1 MEINQDSFTQ
11 VAFAENLHR
20 SIKRVN
26 KAFRAEEIL
35 IQKLEGAKKEKEIA
49 TDLIFDKLLPVSD
62 DELKILARN
71 YPDAESFINIFIETR
86 KEKAENRGVIK

>member
-35 IQKLEGAKKEKEIA
+35 IQKLEAAQTEKQIA

-71 YPDAESFINIFIETR
+71 YPDVESFINIFIETR
-86 KEKAENRGVIK
+86 KENAEIEAKK

>member
-1 MEINQDSFTQ
+1 MEINQISFDQ
-11 VAFAENLHR
+11 VQFAENLHR

-26 KAFRAEEIL
+26 KAFRAEEVL
-35 IQKLEGAKKEKEIA
+35 TQKLEATKKEKEIA

-71 YPDAESFINIFIETR
+71 YPDAESFINIFIESR
-86 KEKAENRGVIK
+86 KQNAENRGVIK

>member
-71 YPDAESFINIFIETR
+71 YPDVESFINIFIETR
-86 KEKAENRGVIK
+86 KENAEIEAKK

>member
-26 KAFRAEEIL
+26 KAYRAEEIL
-35 IQKLEGAKKEKEIA
+35 IQKLEVAKVEKEIA

-71 YPDAESFINIFIETR
+71 YPDAESFINIFIESR
-86 KEKAENRGVIK
+86 KETAKIEAKK

>member
-71 YPDAESFINIFIETR
+71 YPDTESFINIFIETR
-86 KEKAENRGVIK
+86 KENAEIEAKK